1 MGSATVNK
9 LTLETA
15 RDVLQEYL
23 GEVWALTQ
31 APDVQEVMVNRAD
44 DIWVERIGTISRA
57 PDCQVHPDA
66 LDRAITILANINA
79 KDQTHLLDARL
90 PGLRI
95 AAARTPV
102 AIHGDMLCIRKHAR
116 HKIALVDYECAGA
129 FTVLPPSAQRFAG
142 RHNEALLARLPAGG
156 TAVREF
162 FEWVMRERI
171 NVAFSGGT
179 SSGKTTLLNALIDA
193 IPTDDRTVTIED
205 TAELQVRLPN
215 YVGLEANRGVTIRDL
230 VKFSLRIR
238 PDRIIVGEVRG
249 AEAFDLM
256 EALNTGHPGSVV
268 SFHADSS
275 DTAPAR
281 LESLI
286 RMSEEGRLL
295 PLEDLR
301 HKIAATFRFFVHAE
315 RHGATRGPVE
325 IREVMGVAAGRYI
338 TRLLFSKVA
347 TEDLIHA

>member
-1 MGSATVNK
+1 MNK
-9 LTLETA
+9 LTLATA
-15 RDVLQEYL
+15 HEVLQEYL
-23 GEVWALTQ
+23 CSVWALAQ
-31 APDVQEVMVNRAD
+31 EAGIQEVMVNRAD
-44 DIWVERIGTISRA
+44 DIWIERLGTMSRV
-57 PDCQVHPDA
+57 PDCYVHPDA

-79 KDQTHLLDARL
+79 KEQTHLLDARL

-95 AAARTPV
+95 AAARAPV
-102 AIHGDMLCIRKHAR
+102 AIYGDMLCIRKHTR
-116 HKIALVDYECAGA
+116 HRVALTDYEEAGA
-129 FTVLPPSAQRFAG
+129 FRVLPASVRPSFTRT
-142 RHNEALLARLPAGG
+142 NEALLSRLSTGG
-156 TAVREF
+156 SAVREF

-171 NVAFSGGT
+171 NVALSGGT
-179 SSGKTTLLNALIDA
+179 SSGKTTLLNALLDA
-193 IPTDDRTVTIED
+193 MDPDDRTITIED

-215 YVGLEANRGVTIRDL
+215 YIGLETNHGISMREL

-286 RMSEEGRLL
+286 RMSDEGRLL

-301 HKIAATFRFFVHAE
+301 RKIASTFRFFVHAA
-315 RHGATRGPVE
+315 RHGASRGPVE
-325 IREVMGVAAGRYI
+325 IREVLGVSSGRYV

-347 TEDLIHA
+347 NEELIDA